1 MEKCLA
7 MEVNGEV
14 SVINGSE
21 WERSVLS
28 NGSEWRSVLAMEVN
42 GEVSEQW
49 K

>member
-1 MEKCLA
+1 MEKCL
-7 MEVNGEV
+7 
-14 SVINGSE
+14 SNGSE
-21 WERSVLS
+21 WRSGLS

>member
-1 MEKCLA
+1 

-14 SVINGSE
+14 SEQWNDE
-21 WERSVLS
+21 KCLS